1 MSPDQLAEKRIRDLG
16 ISRPQEIDVDLI
28 AMDAGMRVEYRDL
41 AGCEAMLVGVG
52 AKALA
57 TVKPSPSRGR
67 ERYSVGHELG
77 HWEMHRG
84 KSFKCRVDDPDR
96 NFASDKLLEKEADRY
111 SAGLLMPSFL
121 FAPSINAYGEPS
133 FTEIEQLARDFETS
147 VLATSMR
154 IADLDVLPVIL
165 ACYSSAGLR
174 WRKPAAHV
182 PRRWFLRDQL
192 DEDSFAYHFFESGE
206 AHPNLGKQ
214 GAETW
219 FQNADADKYQ
229 VRECCRPVRKDEL
242 LVVLMLESKMLAARF
257 DPDVGTRRYTADE
270 SYYARR

>member
-1 MSPDQLAEKRIRDLG
+1 MSPDRLAEKRIRELG
-16 ISRPQEIDVDLI
+16 ITRPQEIDVDLI

-52 AKALA
+52 DTAIA

-84 KSFKCRVDDPDR
+84 TSFKCRVDDPDR
-96 NFASDKLLEKEADRY
+96 NFASDRSLEKEADTY

-121 FAPSINAYGEPS
+121 FEPAIKACGDPS
-133 FTEIEQLARDFETS
+133 FIEIEELARDFGTS

-154 IADLDVLPVIL
+154 IADLDVLPVIV
-165 ACYSSAGLR
+165 ACYSRQGLR
-174 WRKPAAHV
+174 WRKPAAHIS
-182 PRRWFLRDQL
+182 RKWFLRQEL
-192 DEDSFAYHFFESGE
+192 DDDSFAYNFFENGE
-206 AHPNLGKQ
+206 PHPRWGKQ

-219 FQNADADKYQ
+219 FENTDADKYQ
-229 VRECCRPVRKDEL
+229 VRECCRPIRKDEL
-242 LVVLMLESKMLAARF
+242 LVLLFLENKMLNARF
-257 DPDVGTRRYTADE
+257 DGTRKYSAGATHF
-270 SYYARR
+270 ARN